1 MYCTKCGSPLNE
13 KGKCPKCDVLITPK
27 IKKKAKKTLIITIIV
42 LSVYTVTLITLS
54 TLVYFDKLNI
64 PFINDIFISM
74 GVKQPAV
81 RPPKAPEV
89 TENTD
94 KPNMNDEN
102 NDKILTDRYRVTPP
116 DAEEYFSNNST
127 VISEFNAID
136 STEALSESQAYDI
149 LTQRGFVDDD
159 IVTDYFMDGQ
169 FEDDMTIS
177 PHSSE
182 KHPIYQTYYVASNED
197 IWSILIVNNTIIASP
212 VSYNMEHL
220 TEAPITISE
229 TDSITSYDSTT
240 NKFFVNKPNETVM
253 RIKKVQQIDSAT
265 LDRLTKEEI
274 DKL

>member
-1 MYCTKCGSPLNE
+1 MSQ
-13 KGKCPKCDVLITPK
+13 CDAFLPPNF
-27 IKKKAKKTLIITIIV
+27 KKKAKKTLIITIIV

-54 TLVYFDKLNI
+54 TLVYFYKLNI

-81 RPPKAPEV
+81 RPPEVPEV
-89 TENTD
+89 AENTD
-94 KPNMNDEN
+94 KPDTNDEN
-102 NDKILTDRYRVTPP
+102 NDKILTDRYKVTPP

-127 VISEFNAID
+127 VISEFNATD
-136 STEALSESQAYDI
+136 SVDVLSESQVYDI

-169 FEDDMTIS
+169 FEDDMIIS
-177 PHSSE
+177 PNSSE

-212 VSYNMEHL
+212 VSYNTEHL
-220 TEAPITISE
+220 TEVPITLSE